1 MAFSTSFPPSKIGI
15 PERINCNRMQRLV
28 WLNGSITPLEDAV
41 TSAADHAHLYGDG
54 IFEGIRIYEGKIYKL
69 DEHMERLVHGARYFD
84 YEMHMSVDE
93 IRDTII
99 SVCREAKIQNGYIRV
114 NLTRGTGLGLDPK
127 HIDRTPNLMVMV
139 TTLNLYPA
147 EAYETGLKVV
157 TTPVRIFAPDA
168 LDPRIKCIGRYA
180 SNIMA
185 KHYANRQGAG
195 EGLMLNAAGEV
206 AECSADNIFVIHKRA
221 ICTPDASSGILKG
234 ITRDTVIDLAREAGY
249 EVKESRMTI
258 FDIMSAD
265 EAFLTGTAA
274 EVIPMISLDDRPIG
288 SGKPGEVTKHIME
301 IFKESTKEGTPFN

>member
-1 MAFSTSFPPSKIGI
+1 
-15 PERINCNRMQRLV
+15 
-28 WLNGSITPLEDAV
+28 
-41 TSAADHAHLYGDG
+41 
-54 IFEGIRIYEGKIYKL
+54 
-69 DEHMERLVHGARYFD
+69 
-84 YEMHMSVDE
+84 
-93 IRDTII
+93 
-99 SVCREAKIQNGYIRV
+99 
-114 NLTRGTGLGLDPK
+114 
-127 HIDRTPNLMVMV
+127 
-139 TTLNLYPA
+139 
-147 EAYETGLKVV
+147 
-157 TTPVRIFAPDA
+157 
-168 LDPRIKCIGRYA
+168 
-180 SNIMA
+180 
-185 KHYANRQGAG
+185 
-195 EGLMLNAAGEV
+195 MLNAAGEV